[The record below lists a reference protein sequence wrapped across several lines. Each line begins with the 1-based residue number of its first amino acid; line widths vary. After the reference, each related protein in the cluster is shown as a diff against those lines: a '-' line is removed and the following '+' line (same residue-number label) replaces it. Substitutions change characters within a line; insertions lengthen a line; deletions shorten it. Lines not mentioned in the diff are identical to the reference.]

1 MRFHMKKILFAL
13 FTLAAISFA
22 SKPLVLE
29 VCNDRTC
36 YLQIIADAKSWT
48 WINDF
53 NGKRYIRVYLYNSN
67 KMIDIQATSVKVKK

>member
-1 MRFHMKKILFAL
+1 MKKILFAL
-13 FTLAAISFA
+13 FTLTALAFA

-29 VCNDRTC
+29 VCNEKTC

-53 NGKRYIRVYLYNSN
+53 NGKKYIRVYLYGTNR
-67 KMIDIQATSVKVKK
+67 MIDIQATSVKVKK